1 MSGRWLLAG
10 LVMAVALTAACG
22 TPVTE
27 RGPLIDGRAC
37 QAVEFDAVEAVLG
50 VRFET
55 ATAAR
60 VQESSSCVLGIAG
73 RSFPDLTVVISPSAA
88 DVVIFRASIW
98 PSGATT
104 VEGLGRSAYQLTLP
118 PVTGQDGAPSGP
130 GLRIGWLSAAPQL
143 MMLRYTWAAEA
154 TPDEIAA
161 LTPRIVELAMA
172 IEQAILAGPA
182 R

>member
-10 LVMAVALTAACG
+10 LLMAVALTAGCAP
-22 TPVTE
+22 PVSE
-27 RGPLIDGRAC
+27 RGPLTEGRAC
-37 QAVEFDAVEAVLG
+37 QAVEFDAVEAALG

-60 VQESSSCVLGIAG
+60 VQESSSCVLSVEG
-73 RSFPDLTVVISPSAA
+73 RSFPDLTVVISPSTA
-88 DVVIFRASIW
+88 DEVIFRASIW
-98 PSGATT
+98 PAGATT
-104 VEGLGRSAYQLTLP
+104 LEGLGRTAYQLTLP
-118 PVTGQDGAPSGP
+118 PVAGQDGAPSGP

-161 LTPRIVELAMA
+161 LTPRIVALAMS
-172 IEQAILAGPA
+172 IEQAIVAGPA